1 MVCTKHCCYGTCRND
16 SRYPNRPEME
26 GVFFINFPK
35 PKTQREKCEKWIYAC
50 GRPKDQFNVE
60 KITKSTY
67 ICSKHFVGGRGP
79 TEDYPDPI
87 PATASAER
95 VRKISRPRRK
105 PPVARQN
112 RLQAAEA
119 LLQLGEFSSC
129 TEEGVGTHEREDS
142 SYADQD
148 KIQAAEA
155 LVQLN
160 ELSDTLVDHAEAT
173 HDEGDNLNERPKM
186 ASVGVQTEAAC
197 QCHLTKNTEADEKAV
212 TDAASQTAYDK
223 MYLQSKVEN
232 MLLKNQL
239 KTLSTP
245 ITPPGSTSKEKPSL
259 SFASVKDNP
268 KQMKFFTGLTLVHFM
283 SLFNFLGPAVN
294 NLKYWNLSHRPC
306 KSLKPIDE
314 LFIMLVRLRRGYGFF
329 MLSFLFNLSITSVR
343 CIFTTWLQ
351 FLYFHFTD
359 LKADMFPD
367 RSTLGKFMP
376 KSFKGFKNVRC
387 SVDCTEFFVQMPR
400 NFARQGNLF
409 SNYKNH
415 HTFKCLIA
423 VAPNGAC
430 VYISELYEG
439 AISDREIFSKCGI
452 LDYLE
457 PGDILLVDR
466 GFTVEDLL
474 LSRQVSLNIPPFLKG
489 REKLTPQ
496 EELLCKKLSKAR
508 IHVERYNERLKKF
521 KLIAGTMPLNMTELA
536 SQAVFVAGCLVNFQ
550 DPLAK

>member
-1 MVCTKHCCYGTCRND
+1 MNNPIVKTELDLFSNIRETYQTDIISTADEEVRPTSAVSDASNVVEFIIKGTPDEYIDPTHINLFVEGKVVKADGSDLDPGQNTCVVNNTLHSLFSSVDVELNDYLITPSQNTYPYRAYLENLLYHGSNAKNTWMTSEMWYQDTAGQMNDTDVDGDPGNDGLTACYAWFQR
-16 SRYPNRPEME
+16 SR
-26 GVFFINFPK
+26 
-35 PKTQREKCEKWIYAC
+35 
-50 GRPKDQFNVE
+50 NVE
-60 KITKSTY
+60 MYGGLKIDLANQDKLLLNNFSRHPTPPPPRHTPPLCIPHSPGIPPPPGIPHSLGNSPPPGIHPPPGTPLPRHTP
-67 ICSKHFVGGRGP
+67 CKHFVGGRGP

-223 MYLQSKVEN
+223 MYLQS
-232 MLLKNQL
+232 
-239 KTLSTP
+239 
-245 ITPPGSTSKEKPSL
+245 
-259 SFASVKDNP
+259 
-268 KQMKFFTGLTLVHFM
+268 
-283 SLFNFLGPAVN
+283 
-294 NLKYWNLSHRPC
+294 
-306 KSLKPIDE
+306 
-314 LFIMLVRLRRGYGFF
+314 
-329 MLSFLFNLSITSVR
+329 
-343 CIFTTWLQ
+343 
-351 FLYFHFTD
+351 
-359 LKADMFPD
+359 
-367 RSTLGKFMP
+367 
-376 KSFKGFKNVRC
+376 
-387 SVDCTEFFVQMPR
+387 
-400 NFARQGNLF
+400 
-409 SNYKNH
+409 
-415 HTFKCLIA
+415 
-423 VAPNGAC
+423 
-430 VYISELYEG
+430 
-439 AISDREIFSKCGI
+439 
-452 LDYLE
+452 
-457 PGDILLVDR
+457 
-466 GFTVEDLL
+466 
-474 LSRQVSLNIPPFLKG
+474 